1 MSLESVADLVTE
13 EAFGELEDQ
22 AHGRWRKWMSLC
34 LMGNALSQQL
44 NALDT
49 SLGVQM
55 GMWLQLTSFLSKM

>member
-1 MSLESVADLVTE
+1 MSLESVADLVAE

-22 AHGRWRKWMSLC
+22 AHGRGRKWMSLC

-55 GMWLQLTSFLSKM
+55 EM